1 MGGRIIGD
9 DMCGGCGKRVY
20 AAEQVS
26 VEAVYKAVSRG

>member
-26 VEAVYKAVSRG
+26 AEAYSR